1 MPESIVFHAPAKLNL
16 ALSVGPPGVDRMH
29 PICSWMVTL
38 DLADDLTVTRLEED
52 RLSRYAILWHE
63 EARRRSEIN
72 WPIQRDLAVRA
83 HLALERLIGRQL
95 PIQLKLEKRIPVG
108 SGLGGGSSDA
118 AAMLHA
124 VNLLYALGLS
134 TDELLRIAGE
144 LGSDVAFFVRGGSAI
159 VEGLGDRLEHLAHG
173 DEKHFVLVLPE
184 FACETAEVYRAF
196 DALSHDDDD
205 AAALRADAV
214 RSLVE
219 SGDWRAGPFND
230 LIPAAIRVRPELKEI
245 MQRVSEKAER
255 AAHLTGSG
263 STVFVPCDDA
273 LHAEFLAKS
282 LAESDELIALP
293 ARTTPGVRAA
303 PPSASP
309 KRNE

>member
-1 MPESIVFHAPAKLNL
+1 MPESLVFHAPAKLNL

-38 DLADDLTVTRLEED
+38 DLVDDLTVTRLAED
-52 RLSRYAILWHE
+52 RFSRYAILWHPD
-63 EARRRSEIN
+63 ARRTVDID

-83 HLALERLIGRQL
+83 HIALERLVGRKL
-95 PIQLKLEKRIPVG
+95 PVQLKLEKRIPVG

-134 TDELLRIAGE
+134 TEQLLGVAGE

-159 VEGLGDRLEHLAHG
+159 VEGLGDRLEHLTANDPH
-173 DEKHFVLVLPE
+173 HFVLVLPS
-184 FACETAEVYRAF
+184 FGCDTAQVYRAF
-196 DALSHDDDD
+196 DELSTDE
-205 AAALRADAV
+205 ASLRAGAV
-214 RSLVE
+214 RAAVE
-219 SGDWRAGPFND
+219 SGAWRGAPFND
-230 LIPAAIRVRPELKEI
+230 LTPAAIRVQPALADLIERI
-245 MQRVSEKAER
+245 STRAER

-263 STVFVPCDDA
+263 STVFVPCDDE
-273 LHAEFLAKS
+273 LHAEFLAKAIEE
-282 LAESDELIALP
+282 AEDDLVAIP

-303 PPSASP
+303 PPSSHP
-309 KRNE
+309 RRSE